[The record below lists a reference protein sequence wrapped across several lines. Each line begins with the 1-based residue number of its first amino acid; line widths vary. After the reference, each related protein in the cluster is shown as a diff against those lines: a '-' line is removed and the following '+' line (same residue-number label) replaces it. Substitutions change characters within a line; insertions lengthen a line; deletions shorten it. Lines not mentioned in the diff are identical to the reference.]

1 MLPPEVSCDVMVS
14 AYVTPNHVFVQQI
27 SHPTFPS
34 LTRLDHCMAQCYNE
48 FPTPVL
54 PQPIEP
60 SMICAAPSLT
70 DAGWYRAKIVA
81 VYPPASSSVTNHSA
95 VDGVEGAIYNENGTP
110 SEDNL
115 HQEEQ
120 VINEEEDFEV
130 DVCYVDYGG
139 YSRLPASCLR
149 QIRTDFMSLPFQAIE
164 C

>member
-1 MLPPEVSCDVMVS
+1 
-14 AYVTPNHVFVQQI
+14 
-27 SHPTFPS
+27 
-34 LTRLDHCMAQCYNE
+34 
-48 FPTPVL
+48 
-54 PQPIEP
+54 
-60 SMICAAPSLT
+60 MICAAPSLT

-81 VYPPASSSVTNHSA
+81 VYPPASSSVTNQCA

-164 C
+164 CLLANVGPTSGMRSF